1 MEGESDEQMED
12 ELESRSDCHLTY
24 TPCYGALQVGV
35 RHDMSPPLSSPR
47 GRRSAS
53 RGRADGN
60 VAAVSHGQH
69 VPTPTATAA

>member
-35 RHDMSPPLSSPR
+35 VLLLLLYR
-47 GRRSAS
+47 
-53 RGRADGN
+53 
-60 VAAVSHGQH
+60 
-69 VPTPTATAA
+69 TIF